1 MHTNTSKAIIG
12 MYSVVM
18 LKIIDVK
25 SEIMLMHIK
34 RLNNIFEMVYSFNFM
49 DSPNAIRTDAK
60 IWCYSFLNIR

>member
-34 RLNNIFEMVYSFNFM
+34 RLNNIFEMAYNFNFM
-49 DSPNAIRTDAK
+49 DSHKAIRTDAE
-60 IWCYSFLNIR
+60 IWCYGVLNI